1 MKELTGDMFIVP
13 TIALMVAISL
23 FIYFYNRIIAKRIY
37 IRFLMGIVII
47 SFLLNSIWE
56 LAHSP
61 LYLWH
66 QYDFEHVLICAL
78 ASLADT
84 VIVLIMIFLF
94 GLLFK
99 NVFWVNHLTVSRI
112 IVLAMVGAIGAIIGE
127 MWHTSKGDWA
137 YADYMPLIPWL
148 GVGVSPVLQFTILP
162 LIIFIVNKKVF
173 KSMNDRTF
181 LTIK

>member
-1 MKELTGDMFIVP
+1 MKGLTGDMFIVP
-13 TIALMVAISL
+13 TIALMIVVGL
-23 FIYFYNRIIAKRIY
+23 FILFYKRTRDKRIY
-37 IRFLMGIVII
+37 TGFLKSLVIT

-56 LAHSP
+56 LLHSP

-66 QYDFEHVLICAL
+66 HDDFRHVSICIL

-84 VIVLIMIFLF
+84 VMVLMLIFLF
-94 GLLFK
+94 GLAFK
-99 NVFWVNHLTVSRI
+99 NVFWVNHLTKGRI
-112 IVLAMVGAIGAIIGE
+112 IVLALVGAIGATIGE

-137 YADYMPLIPWL
+137 YSDYMPLIPWL

-162 LIIFIVNKKVF
+162 LIIFVVNKKVLQ
-173 KSMNDRTF
+173 SLNDKTF